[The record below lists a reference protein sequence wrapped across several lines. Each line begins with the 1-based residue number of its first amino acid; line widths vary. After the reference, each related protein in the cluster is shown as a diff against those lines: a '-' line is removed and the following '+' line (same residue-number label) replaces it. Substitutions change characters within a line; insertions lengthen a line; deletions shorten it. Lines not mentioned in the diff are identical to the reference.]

1 MRGARGVHGFGVN
14 EADEGAVGDEAETV
28 EAVLGGG
35 GYELVGG
42 LEGWVVGMGGGTY
55 GEADVHDDG
64 GDDEP
69 VAEGCRGGRGGG

>member
-42 LEGWVVGMGGGTY
+42 LEGWVVGMGGGGHTARPMY
-55 GEADVHDDG
+55 TTME
-64 GDDEP
+64 ETMSQ
-69 VAEGCRGGRGGG
+69 